1 MHIAYSAL
9 QQPEGDNQYYN
20 SLTPVP
26 EPLLRYQAYQAAC
39 IKYQEEIAAIR
50 KYMPGWMPAFK

>member
-9 QQPEGDNQYYN
+9 QQSEGDNQYYN
-20 SLTPVP
+20 SDVLIP

-39 IKYQEEIAAIR
+39 IKYQEEIVAIQ
-50 KYMPGWMPAFK
+50 KYIPGWMPAFR